1 MLCEIGS
8 YDSDHEY
15 YCLLGRDV
23 VYVLTFKR
31 NLLPP
36 LSHDQTT
43 LCQIPKHS
51 TRQGPICFI
60 VCNFFGPRV
69 STL

>member
-8 YDSDHEY
+8 YGGDHEDY
-15 YCLLGRDV
+15 LLGRDV
-23 VYVLTFKR
+23 VYVLTFQR

-60 VCNFFGPRV
+60 VCNFFGSRE
-69 STL
+69 STP